1 MCGKDK
7 YALPDRM
14 PNAAWA
20 WEFLRR
26 NVEYQ
31 RECRHASDL
40 LPTPLILPSGASF
53 IRLEKRFPAANK
65 WGLLTFADP
74 EKAAIDANV
83 FWCPEL
89 LAGAVRVRLTEI
101 ENEAGITS
109 KQDDTII
116 LSALKTRRIILD
128 TADGIRHIVLNGH
141 RFWIQLFCDS
151 DLPSGENA
159 EISIRIDS
167 AKHMRRR
174 LDTAAQLLSLYRSND
189 GKLSLIGRRQNSKSL
204 VNVLTAFDIWNGFE
218 RPKGDLK
225 DIAEAVVGRARVDSD
240 WGVNDRALKAQVRR
254 LLARADRLIDGEYR
268 SFLTKK
274 NL

>member
-1 MCGKDK
+1 
-7 YALPDRM
+7 M

-26 NVEYQ
+26 NADY
-31 RECRHASDL
+31 RRDCRHAL
-40 LPTPLILPSGASF
+40 NTLPTPFTLSSGASF
-53 IRLEKRFPAANK
+53 LKLEQTFPAAQK

-74 EKAAIDANV
+74 KKHAIDANV
-83 FWCPEL
+83 FWRPDL

-101 ENEAGITS
+101 ESDGEES
-109 KQDDTII
+109 SRSEETII
-116 LSALKTRRIILD
+116 LSALKTRRVILD
-128 TADGIRHIVLNGH
+128 TPDSIRHIVLNGN

-159 EISIRIDS
+159 EIGIRIDS
-167 AKHMRRR
+167 TRYMRRR

-189 GKLSLIGRRQNSKSL
+189 GKLSLIGRRQNSNTL
-204 VNVLTAFDIWNGFE
+204 VNALTAFDIWNGFE

-225 DIAEAVVGRARVDSD
+225 DIAEAIVGKARVNAD
-240 WGVNDRALKAQVRR
+240 WGVNDRALKAQIKRS
-254 LLARADRLIDGEYR
+254 LARAERLIGGEYR
-268 SFLTKK
+268 AFLTKK

>member
-1 MCGKDK
+1 
-7 YALPDRM
+7 M

-26 NVEYQ
+26 NADY
-31 RECRHASDL
+31 RRDCRRASDF
-40 LPTPLILPSGASF
+40 LPAPFMLSSGASF
-53 IRLEKRFPAANK
+53 LRLDQSIPTAQK

-74 EKAAIDANV
+74 EKPAIDANV
-83 FWCPEL
+83 FWRPEL
-89 LAGAVRVRLTEI
+89 LAGAVRVCLTEV
-101 ENEAGITS
+101 ESNDSGVS

-116 LSALKTRRIILD
+116 LSALKTRRVILD

-151 DLPSGENA
+151 DLPPGENA
-159 EISIRIDS
+159 EIGIRIDS
-167 AKHMRRR
+167 ARHMRRR

-189 GKLSLIGRRQNSKSL
+189 GKLSLIGRRQNSNTL
-204 VNVLTAFDIWNGFE
+204 VNALIAFDILNGFE

-225 DIAEAVVGRARVDSD
+225 DIAEAIVGKARVNAD
-240 WGVNDRALKAQVRR
+240 WGVNDRALKAQIRR
-254 LLARADRLIDGEYR
+254 SLARADRLIGGEYMA
-268 SFLTKK
+268 FLTKK

>member
-1 MCGKDK
+1 MGGANE
-7 YALPDRM
+7 YTLPERM

-26 NVEYQ
+26 NAEYR
-31 RECRHASDL
+31 RECRCASHKQ
-40 LPTPLILPSGASF
+40 PTPFTLPSGASF
-53 IRLEKRFPAANK
+53 IRLDRAIPAARK

-74 EKAAIDANV
+74 DKPAIDANV
-83 FWCPEL
+83 FWQPEL
-89 LAGAVRVRLTEI
+89 LAGAVRVCLT
-101 ENEAGITS
+101 AVDSTQDVRS
-109 KQDDTII
+109 KDGDTII

-128 TADGIRHIVLNGH
+128 NADGIRHIVLNGH

-151 DLPSGENA
+151 DLPPGENA
-159 EISIRIDS
+159 EIGIRIDN
-167 AKHMRRR
+167 AKYMRRR

-189 GKLSLIGRRQNSKSL
+189 GKLSLIGRRQNSNAL
-204 VNVLTAFDIWNGFE
+204 VNALTAFDIWNGFE

-225 DIAEAVVGRARVDSD
+225 DIAEAIVGKARVEAD
-240 WGVNDRALKAQVRR
+240 WGVNDRALKAQIKRS
-254 LLARADRLIDGEYR
+254 LARADRLIGGDYR